1 MARLF
6 RLPLQ
11 QRLRLLP
18 PQCLFPRPRLH
29 QRLRLRLSQHQV
41 PKPLPLLFP
50 SQRQPRLPSHL
61 WPPR

>member
-11 QRLRLLP
+11 QRPRLLL
-18 PQCLFPRPRLH
+18 PQCLFPRLH
-29 QRLRLRLSQHQV
+29 LRLRLRLSQHRF